1 MATIYVT
8 GALQGWPFFG
18 DLMGI
23 NGDLIVMNG
32 DLIVIKHSMQI
43 CGHDLIVYS
52 TEPTKVWWE
61 IYNR

>member
-23 NGDLIVMNG
+23 NGDLIV
-32 DLIVIKHSMQI
+32 IKHSMQI

-52 TEPTKVWWE
+52 TEPTDK
-61 IYNR
+61 YDGKSTTARL